1 VKVKARGES
10 EEKRYT
16 GRLEMPADVYNGMVI
31 TIAKNLSL
39 KETQRVHV
47 VAFTPKPMLI
57 EVEYAPASGQRV
69 MFGTRAQAGVLF
81 TLKPKLG
88 TITGFLANLT
98 GKDPPD
104 SHAWFVTEHVP
115 AFVRFQGPLVT
126 GPVWRI
132 DLIGP
137 NTQ

>member
-1 VKVKARGES
+1 MKVKARGES

-57 EVEYAPASGQRV
+57 EVEYAP
-69 MFGTRAQAGVLF
+69 
-81 TLKPKLG
+81 
-88 TITGFLANLT
+88 
-98 GKDPPD
+98 
-104 SHAWFVTEHVP
+104 EHVP